1 MSGEATGHPQH
12 NGSPRDSGAGS
23 AAATLDASH
32 SLKIGLVSPY
42 DYAVHGGVNDHIKA
56 LGVEF
61 KRRGHDVRVVA
72 PCTAPENI
80 PDRDFIP
87 MGRSV
92 PVPSGGSIARVSL
105 SIWLR
110 RRIKRLLQ
118 EESFDIVHLHEPMA
132 GFVTLNMLRE
142 ASSTDA
148 AYVGT
153 FHTNRGTPIYRIGGT
168 RLARRYFRRLHG
180 RIAVSQVALSFISR
194 HLPGDYRIIPNG
206 IDVNGF
212 SDAEPFPHLM
222 DGMTNILFLGR
233 LEKRKGLKYLLGAF
247 SKLKWDWPALRL
259 IVVGGGK
266 PDDDSYRILGGRNL
280 QDVEF
285 AGAVSDEDRARYYRS
300 ADIFCSPATGKESFG
315 IVLLEAM
322 AAGKPVVAS
331 DIEGYSN
338 VVTHGREGLLVE
350 PKNDVH
356 LAEAIA
362 TLLRDP
368 DLRRR
373 LAMNGRKR
381 AEEFRWEEVAGQ
393 VLDYYGSCLS
403 ARRSLHA

>member
-1 MSGEATGHPQH
+1 MTPR
-12 NGSPRDSGAGS
+12 GSEVGS
-23 AAATLDASH
+23 VAATLPRREH
-32 SLKIGLVSPY
+32 PLKIGLVSPY

-56 LGVEF
+56 LGGEF
-61 KRRGHDVRVVA
+61 RRRGHDVRVVA
-72 PCTAPENI
+72 PCTAPEGI
-80 PDRDFIP
+80 EDPDFIP
-87 MGRSV
+87 MGRAV
-92 PVPSGGSIARVSL
+92 PVPSGGSIARISL

-118 EESFDIVHLHEPMA
+118 QESFDVVHLHEPIA

-142 ASSTDA
+142 SYSTGA

-153 FHTNRGTPIYRIGGT
+153 FHTNRGTPFYKMGGT
-168 RLARRYFRRLHG
+168 RLARRYVRRLHG
-180 RIAVSQVALSFISR
+180 RIAVSPAALSFISGP
-194 HLPGDYRIIPNG
+194 LPGEYRIIPNG

-212 SDAEPFPHLM
+212 SSAEPLPGLL
-222 DGMTNILFLGR
+222 DGKTNILFLGR
-233 LEKRKGLKYLLGAF
+233 LEKRKGLKYLLSAF
-247 SKLKWDWPALRL
+247 SKLKWDWPDLRL

-266 PDDDSYRILGGRNL
+266 PDDDSYRILSERNL
-280 QDVEF
+280 TDVVF
-285 AGAVSDEDRARYYRS
+285 TGTVSDEDRARYYRS

-322 AAGKPVVAS
+322 AAGRPVVAS
-331 DIEGYSN
+331 DIEGYSY

-350 PKNDVH
+350 PKSDVS

-368 DLRRR
+368 DLRNR
-373 LAMNGRKR
+373 LAVNGRKR

-393 VLDYYGSCLS
+393 VLDYYDTCLL
-403 ARRSLHA
+403 ARRSVSA